1 LTTKEKLKGFR
12 ATLLGI
18 DPFVMK
24 LRYKLFHKPK
34 KGSIEEFIDQHA
46 KKIPNLKFMQIGGND
61 GFVKDPI
68 FRFVK
73 KYGWKGIVVEPQKD
87 VFHKRL
93 KRTYRL
99 EKNVILENVAIAAQ
113 SGTKILYKLAISNSR
128 WATGLAT
135 FDRKTL
141 EYQID
146 RNYVDDRAKREGIK
160 LPANK
165 KDYIVEEAVPC
176 ETIDGLMKKHHFAS
190 LDLLQ
195 IDTEGFDFEII
206 KTIDFSKVKPAII
219 SFESEH
225 LSGADREACV
235 ALLKSKGYV
244 VTDIGR
250 DSVAVVQV

>member
-1 LTTKEKLKGFR
+1 
-12 ATLLGI
+12 
-18 DPFVMK
+18 
-24 LRYKLFHKPK
+24 
-34 KGSIEEFIDQHA
+34 
-46 KKIPNLKFMQIGGND
+46 MQIGGND

-73 KYGWKGIVVEPQKD
+73 KYRWKGIVVEPQKE
-87 VFHKRL
+87 VFYKRL

-99 EKNVILENVAIAAQ
+99 EKNVVLENVAIAAQ
-113 SGTKILYKLAISNSR
+113 QGIKTLYKLAISNSR

-141 EYQID
+141 ESQIE
-146 RNYVDDRAKREGIK
+146 RNYVDDRARREGIR

-165 KDYIVEEAVPC
+165 NDYIVEEAVPC
-176 ETIDGLMKKHHFAS
+176 ETIDGLMKKHQFLS

-206 KTIDFSKVKPAII
+206 KTIDFEKVKPVII

-225 LSGADREACV
+225 LSAADREACFT
-235 ALLKSKGYV
+235 LLTSRGYV
-244 VTDIGR
+244 VSDIGR
-250 DSVAVVQV
+250 DSVAVRER